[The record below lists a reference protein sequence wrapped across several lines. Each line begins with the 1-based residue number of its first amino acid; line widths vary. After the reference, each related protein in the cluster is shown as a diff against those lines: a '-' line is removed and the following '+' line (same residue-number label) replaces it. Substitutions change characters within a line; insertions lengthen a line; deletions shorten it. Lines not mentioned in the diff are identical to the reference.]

1 MMNIKLV
8 SLVLYGI
15 SAVAAQ
21 HVRANYLHPIAM
33 YDNKN
38 NLRRLADR
46 NVPGGKDIEAN
57 HRHLRTNPNNAAFE
71 LLDQLEYQYSNPRPV
86 ALKGEEE
93 AKKIHL
99 SRFLK
104 KTETANEDDGEE
116 EEEDTNGGKKKKSQ
130 GR

>member
-1 MMNIKLV
+1 L
-8 SLVLYGI
+8 S
-15 SAVAAQ
+15 
-21 HVRANYLHPIAM
+21 
-33 YDNKN
+33 
-38 NLRRLADR
+38 
-46 NVPGGKDIEAN
+46 AN
-57 HRHLRTNPNNAAFE
+57 HRHLRTNPVSRLVPNRRLSIIIIANSLACLLFKNDKNNAAFE

-116 EEEDTNGGKKKKSQ
+116 EEEEEEDTNGGEHRYLHLSLH
-130 GR
+130 RTPL